1 VSINGISGLSGVVF
15 PPPERSNGSGHVPN
29 QTGAEMQQAEPSTAV
44 AGGSGSAEPLSPS
57 VLAALLGQELK
68 LTGSSSGV

>member
-1 VSINGISGLSGVVF
+1 MSINGISGLSGAVF
-15 PPPERSNGSGHVPN
+15 PPPERSSGSGHRPA
-29 QTGAEMQQAEPSTAV
+29 QPGAELQDAKPSTAV
-44 AGGSGSAEPLSPS
+44 AGGSGSAESLSPS